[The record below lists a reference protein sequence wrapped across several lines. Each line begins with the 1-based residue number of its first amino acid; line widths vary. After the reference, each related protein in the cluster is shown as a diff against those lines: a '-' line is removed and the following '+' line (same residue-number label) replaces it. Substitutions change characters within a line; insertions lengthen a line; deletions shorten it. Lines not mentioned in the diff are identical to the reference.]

1 MKAYVISEV
10 EVLDE
15 EAADDYRQLAASS
28 IAEHGGSY
36 LVRGARAEVAEGEP
50 TKRRVVIVEFPSLGR
65 AREWYSSPAYAEAL
79 RFRERALKRRVT
91 FVEGVAPEG
100 ATDAR

>member
-15 EAADDYRQLAASS
+15 EAADDYRRLAAAS
-28 IAEHGGSY
+28 IAVYGGRY
-36 LVRGARAEVAEGEP
+36 LARGAQAEVVEGEP
-50 TKRRVVIVEFPSLGR
+50 TKRQVVIVELPSLGR
-65 AREWYSSPAYAEAL
+65 AREWYAAPAYAEAL
-79 RFRERALKRRVT
+79 RFRERALERRLT

-100 ATDAR
+100 ARDGR

>member
-15 EAADDYRQLAASS
+15 EAAEDYRRLAAAS

-36 LVRGARAEVAEGEP
+36 LVRGAEAEVAEGEP
-50 TKRRVVIVEFPSLGR
+50 TKRRTVIVEFPSLGR
-65 AREWYSSPAYAEAL
+65 AREWYASPAYAEAL
-79 RFRERALKRRVT
+79 RFREKALGRRLM
-91 FVEGVAPEG
+91 FVEGVAPP
-100 ATDAR
+100 AV

>member
-15 EAADDYRQLAASS
+15 GAAEDYKRLAAAS
-28 IAEHGGSY
+28 IAEYGGSY
-36 LVRGARAEVAEGEP
+36 LVRGAEAEVAEGEP
-50 TKRRVVIVEFPSLGR
+50 TGRRIVVVEFPSMRR
-65 AREWYSSPAYAEAL
+65 AREWYASAAYAEAL
-79 RFRERALKRRVT
+79 RIREAALDRRLT

-100 ATDAR
+100 G